1 MNIVYFSSTSENTH
15 RFVQKLRFDAPSGSA
30 ISPRALRI
38 PIDPSVQLEVH
49 EPYILIC
56 PTYAG
61 GGTSRCGKVDTT
73 GAVPKQVIHFL
84 NKYENRSLCRAVIS
98 SGNTNFGDSFAIAG
112 PIIAHKVG
120 VPLIFQFELS
130 GTMEDVALVSQLVSE
145 EITIEQAQNA
155 CTHVKR

>member
-1 MNIVYFSSTSENTH
+1 M
-15 RFVQKLRFDAPSGSA
+15 
-30 ISPRALRI
+30 
-38 PIDPSVQLEVH
+38 
-49 EPYILIC
+49 
-56 PTYAG
+56 
-61 GGTSRCGKVDTT
+61 DTT

-84 NKYENRSLCRAVIS
+84 NKYTNRSLCRAVIS

-130 GTMEDVALVSQLVSE
+130 GTMEDVALVSQLVTE